1 MSGILQYNTEH
12 ILICD
17 VHAMCILLLLQVCAI
32 MTESLHEGLE
42 YGKMAEKIIR
52 NVQHKST
59 ATTVGHLLLTALSSS
74 APSLVKAYN
83 EFNAASTN
91 EDHASHHLH
100 HGVCVCVRVC
110 VCVCVCVFHFSE
122 CDLAFEH

>member
-1 MSGILQYNTEH
+1 MLCTCY
-12 ILICD
+12 
-17 VHAMCILLLLQVCAI
+17 VHAMYMLLQVCAI
-32 MTESLHEGLE
+32 MTESLYEGLQ
-42 YGKMAEKIIR
+42 YGKMAENIIR

-83 EFNAASTN
+83 ESNAADAASTN

-100 HGVCVCVRVC
+100 HGVCVCVC
-110 VCVCVCVFHFSE
+110 VCVCEYFIFPS
-122 CDLAFEH
+122 AT